1 MTEKLGINILPSF
14 SPITLDEME
23 HVSLMDRTENKYV
36 MSVHRLPG
44 ILTEANGNYRIL
56 EIDGSRMFSYYNTY
70 YDTESLLFYNQHLTG
85 KLARHKVRFR
95 KYEQSGVT
103 YLEVKRR
110 TNRNRT
116 KKWRM
121 ECPLPDD
128 LRISSGALDFI
139 NEHVRDQPFMLTPV
153 LVNRFKRM
161 TLIGR
166 NSDERITVD
175 FDVTFADLGFQE
187 TKIPFLSI
195 VEIKRKDHSTDSAL
209 GRILKKNMIH
219 PTGFSKYCIGNAMV
233 NHPQRINNLKSR
245 FLLLNKIQN
254 EYIDAGNLS

>member
-1 MTEKLGINILPSF
+1 MTEKLGNNILPSF

-56 EIDGSRMFSYYNTY
+56 EIDNSRIFSYYNTY

-95 KYEQSGVT
+95 KYEQSGIT

-116 KKWRM
+116 KKWRL
-121 ECPLPDD
+121 EYPLPDD
-128 LRISSGALDFI
+128 FRISSGALDFI
-139 NEHVRDQPFMLTPV
+139 NDHVREQQLRLSPV
-153 LVNRFKRM
+153 LINRFKRM
-161 TLIGR
+161 TLIGK
-166 NSDERITVD
+166 NSEERITID
-175 FDVTFADLGFQE
+175 FDVTFADLGSRE
-187 TKIPFLSI
+187 AKLPYLSI

-209 GRILKKNMIH
+209 GRILKKNMIQ
-219 PTGFSKYCIGNAMV
+219 PSGFSKYCIGNAMV
-233 NHPQRINNLKSR
+233 NHPQRLNNLKSR

-254 EYIDAGNLS
+254 EYINAGSLS